1 MYGFRCKLLVVS
13 VVLSTG
19 CGQDSNDNSLRAMH
33 EQLTP
38 DVQEMIRTSM
48 VRNISPTYVT
58 MWQLTN
64 RGDLEHVP
72 VLADRLL
79 SMSQEI
85 VTAIEQ
91 NADSTTPL
99 AAFYQ
104 HMVAQAES
112 IATSARRNELAE
124 VVEVTRRLKRDTCD
138 GCHTSHQDSSR

>member
-1 MYGFRCKLLVVS
+1 MLAVS
-13 VVLSTG
+13 VVLSTS
-19 CGQDSNDNSLRAMH
+19 CGQESDDDSMRAMH

-38 DVQEMIRTSM
+38 EVQELIRTSM
-48 VRNISPTYVT
+48 VRDISPTYVT

-72 VLADRLL
+72 QLADRLL

-85 VTAIEQ
+85 VTAIEL

-99 AAFYQ
+99 VAFYQ

-124 VVEVTRRLKRDTCD
+124 VVAVTQRLKRDTCD
-138 GCHTSHQDSSR
+138 GCHTSHRDSP